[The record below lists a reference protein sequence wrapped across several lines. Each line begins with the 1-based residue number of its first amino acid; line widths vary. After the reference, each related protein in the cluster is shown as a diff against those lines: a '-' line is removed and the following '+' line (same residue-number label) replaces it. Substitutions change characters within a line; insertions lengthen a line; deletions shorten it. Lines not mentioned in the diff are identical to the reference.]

1 MYLIKKYNVSQTT
14 NTLTGLTTYSPADER
29 TYFIG
34 ASYEF

>member
-1 MYLIKKYNVSQTT
+1 VFNKKYNVSQTT
-14 NTLTGLTTYSPADER
+14 NTLTGVTTYFPADER